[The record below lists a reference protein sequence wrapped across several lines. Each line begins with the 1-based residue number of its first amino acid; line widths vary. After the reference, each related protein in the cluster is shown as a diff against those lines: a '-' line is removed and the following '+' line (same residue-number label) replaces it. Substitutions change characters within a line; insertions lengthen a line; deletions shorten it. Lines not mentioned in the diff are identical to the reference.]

1 MAERRM
7 FAKTIIDSDAFLD
20 MPLSSQALYFHL
32 SMRADD
38 DGFVNSP
45 KKIARLLGCGDD
57 DARLLLAKKF
67 IISFES
73 GVIVIKHWKI
83 HNYIQKDRY
92 KGTNYHEEMGL
103 LYVDKNN
110 GYTLDT
116 ENIQNGDS
124 GKVRV
129 SLEKE
134 KEKGEREEI
143 PHTPFSFQEEI
154 KIEPKPVINQDLKS
168 MISKQA
174 KSENKVTDIINYY
187 RDNISSRNEDIQ
199 EVASYNQ
206 ILIKNYDMDKMM
218 VGLGNYK
225 RFLEVSKKAPMKLFF
240 FIRDAIY
247 NDYQVENVVST
258 GKNIAV
264 VPVDLVGKRFIIQ
277 GEEIEFENDGYN
289 KVGKDWKV
297 TNGKNVEEM
306 VRLARSVV

>member
-116 ENIQNGDS
+116 ENIHNGDS

-134 KEKGEREEI
+134 KEKEKKEEI

-154 KIEPKPVINQDLKS
+154 KSEDKPVINQNLKS
-168 MISKQA
+168 MIENNA
-174 KSENKVTDIINYY
+174 KSENKVITIINYY

-199 EVASYNQ
+199 EQASYNQ
-206 ILIKNYDMDKMM
+206 ILIKNYDMDKMLI
-218 VGLGNYK
+218 GLENYK
-225 RFLEVSKKAPMKLFF
+225 RYLEVSKKAPMKLFF

-247 NDYQVENVVST
+247 NDYKAEKVVAT

-264 VPVDLVGKRFIIQ
+264 VPKDLVGKRFIID

-297 TNGKNVEEM
+297 TNAKNVDEM
-306 VRLARSVV
+306 VKLVRGEK